1 MKNENNNFKEIAV
14 KLKEANSVAITI
26 HVSPDGDALG
36 SLLAMTLYLKR
47 LGKAV
52 CATWGEEIKIP
63 AHYAWL
69 PGIDAIRAFDSCIEA
84 DVLLTLDC
92 ANEHRLGLM
101 EEKLP
106 AFKTVIN
113 IDHHID
119 NSRFGTINLLDFNA
133 AAACEIVYDLLHV
146 MEADITPDI
155 ATLLYV
161 GIVTDTG
168 RFQYQN
174 TTAKTLRVAA
184 DLVDHGVYP
193 NAIFEKIYENTSF
206 ASLKMLARILERAEY
221 VKESGF
227 IYSYVL
233 DSDLKELGIT
243 MSDTENY
250 IDYIRTA
257 KEAGVVA
264 IFKETPDGKLK
275 VSLRSKGIIDVGSIT
290 REAGGGGHRNAAGAT
305 LDMAIPEAVK
315 WISSRVLAQKAASAT
330 R

>member
-1 MKNENNNFKEIAV
+1 MINESNKFKKIAA

-26 HVSPDGDALG
+26 HVQPDGDALG

-52 CATWGEEIKIP
+52 CATWGEEIRIP
-63 AHYAWL
+63 AHYTWL
-69 PGIDAIRAFDSCIEA
+69 PGIDAIRAFSSCIEA

-92 ANEHRLGLM
+92 ANAHRLGLL

-106 AFKTVIN
+106 VFKTVIN

-119 NSRFGTINLLDFNA
+119 NSRFGTINLLDFDA
-133 AAACEIVYDLLHV
+133 AATCEIIYDLLQV

-155 ATLLYV
+155 ATLLYA

-174 TTAKTLRVAA
+174 TTAKTLRAAA
-184 DLVDHGVYP
+184 DLVDHGVSP

-206 ASLKMLARILERAEY
+206 ASLKLLARILERAEH
-221 VKESGF
+221 VEQSGF

-233 DSDLKELGIT
+233 DSDLKELDIS
-243 MSDTENY
+243 MSDTETY
-250 IDYIRTA
+250 IDYLRTA
-257 KEAGVVA
+257 KEASVA
-264 IFKETPDGKLK
+264 GIFKETPDGKLK
-275 VSLRSKGIIDVGSIT
+275 VSLRSKGVIDVGTIV
-290 REAGGGGHRNAAGAT
+290 REAGGGGHRNAAGGT
-305 LDMAIPEAVK
+305 LDMSIPEAVK

>member
-1 MKNENNNFKEIAV
+1 MINVMKKIAS

-26 HVSPDGDALG
+26 HVQPDGDALG
-36 SLLAMTLYLKR
+36 SLLAMALYLKR

-52 CATWGEEIKIP
+52 CATWGEEIRIP
-63 AHYAWL
+63 AHYKWL
-69 PGIDAIRAFDSCIEA
+69 PGIEDIKEFNSCIEA

-92 ANEHRLGLM
+92 ANEHRLGLL

-106 AFKTVIN
+106 VFKTVIN

-133 AAACEIVYDLLHV
+133 AATCEIVYELLKV
-146 MEADITPDI
+146 MEADITLEI

-161 GIVTDTG
+161 GIVTDSG

-174 TTAKTLRVAA
+174 TTSKTLRIAA
-184 DLVDHGVYP
+184 DLVDLGAQP
-193 NAIFEKIYENTSF
+193 NAIFQNIYENTSF
-206 ASLKMLARILERAEY
+206 ASLKLLARILERAEY
-221 VKESGF
+221 VKESEF
-227 IYSYVL
+227 IYSYIL
-233 DSDLKELGIT
+233 DSDLNEAGLA
-243 MSDTENY
+243 MADTETF
-250 IDYIRTA
+250 IDYLRTA
-257 KEAGVVA
+257 KEACVVG

-305 LDMAIPEAVK
+305 LDQSIPEAVR
-315 WISSRVLAQKAASAT
+315 WISSRIIAQQTAAAT
-330 R
+330 RR